1 MKEYL
6 KSVDQVIGD
15 VDSSTQGITSA
26 EANAR
31 LEKNGKNKLD
41 QGKKDSIIKK
51 FFAQLADPM
60 IIILLVGIILL
71 MSMHSLINY
80 M

>member
-51 FFAQLADPM
+51 FFAQLADPV
-60 IIILLVGIILL
+60 III
-71 MSMHSLINY
+71 
-80 M
+80 